1 MSARPLVSVL
11 GSDGKKTSELPL
23 PAVLQAPIRN
33 DVVQFVHT
41 NMAKNSRQAYGR
53 ADNAGEQTSAESW
66 GTGRAVSRIPRVGG
80 GGTHRSGQG
89 AFGNMCRGGRMFD
102 PIKSWRRW
110 HRKVNVGQ
118 KRYAVCSALAASAV
132 PGLVMARGHRISQIA
147 EVPLVISN
155 DSLKGISTTK
165 QAVQFL
171 KGVGAWEDAERV
183 KDSRRLRAG
192 RGKMRNRRYTQRRGP
207 LFVYKS
213 KTDLNRALRNVPGV
227 ELASVERLN
236 LLQLA
241 PGGHLGRFVIWT
253 EEAFADLDNVFGTQ
267 KDASK
272 QKHGFVLPAAK
283 MNNADLLRIINSD
296 EVQSQL
302 KPAQK
307 RPHRNRIHRNP
318 LKNLDYML
326 RLNPYASV
334 QKRAALLAP
343 EKAEK
348 KKAAAKKG
356 KKQPHGTQNK
366 AFTKGLLAK

>member
-1 MSARPLVSVL
+1 
-11 GSDGKKTSELPL
+11 
-23 PAVLQAPIRN
+23 
-33 DVVQFVHT
+33 VVQFVHT
-41 NMAKNSRQAYGR
+41 NMAKNKRQAYAR

-118 KRYAVCSALAASAV
+118 RRYATCSALAASAV
-132 PGLVMARGHRISQIA
+132 PALVMARGHHVSQIA
-147 EVPLVISN
+147 EIPFVVSN
-155 DSLKGISTTK
+155 NALKGVSTTK

-171 KGVGAWEDAERV
+171 KGIGAWEDVQRV

-192 RGKMRNRRYTQRRGP
+192 KGKMRNRRYTQRRGP

-213 KTDLNRALRNVPGV
+213 KGSINRALRNIPGI
-227 ELASVERLN
+227 EMAAVERLN

-241 PGGHLGRFVIWT
+241 PGGHLGRFIIWS
-253 EEAFADLDNVFGTQ
+253 EEAFADLDNVFGTH

-272 QKHGFVLPAAK
+272 QKHGFVLPAPK
-283 MNNADLLRIINSD
+283 MNNADLLRIIGSD

-302 KPAQK
+302 RPAQK
-307 RPHRNRIHRNP
+307 RPTKGRLHRNP

-334 QKRAALLAP
+334 QKRHAILSAQKKTAP
-343 EKAEK
+343 KKAEK
-348 KKAAAKKG
+348 KT
-356 KKQPHGTQNK
+356 HGTRNK
-366 AFTKGLLAK
+366 GFATSLLSK